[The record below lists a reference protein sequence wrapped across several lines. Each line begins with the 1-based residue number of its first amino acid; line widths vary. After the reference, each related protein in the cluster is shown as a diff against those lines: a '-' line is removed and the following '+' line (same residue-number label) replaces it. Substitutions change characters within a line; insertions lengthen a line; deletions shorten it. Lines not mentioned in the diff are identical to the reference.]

1 MILSKT
7 VDFNI
12 VKYTSLILYF
22 LVIYVNYLAN
32 ALPIGGLTT
41 GEVSSLLDNLFT
53 PTGFTFSIWGVIY
66 LSLFIFLISSFR
78 TPDNMKTFI
87 RKIIIIFMVNCLF
100 NISWIFA
107 WHYKFFS
114 LSLIIMISLLY
125 TLILISK
132 EIKGSYKYFKSSYLY
147 NITSFSFNIYFGWIT
162 VATVANFTGLL
173 VSFEWGGLGISE
185 ELWTS
190 FIILVATIIAM
201 ITFIRNKAIWYLFPV
216 IWAFYGIY
224 FKHISGILNTIYP
237 TILITLQIG
246 MLIFSILIIRFYYL
260 KMIKSTDELLQ

>member
-41 GEVSSLLDNLFT
+41 GEVSDLLDNLFT

-78 TPDNMKTFI
+78 TPDNMKPFI
-87 RKIIIIFMVNCLF
+87 RKIFIIFIVNCLL

-107 WHYKFFS
+107 WHYKFFP
-114 LSLIIMISLLY
+114 LSLIIMICLLY

-132 EIKGSYKYFKSSYLY
+132 EIKGSYKDLKSSYIY

-201 ITFIRNKAIWYLFPV
+201 ITFIKNKAIWYLFPV

-224 FKHISGILNTIYP
+224 FKHTNGILEDIYP
-237 TILITLQIG
+237 IIINTLILGIFILIL
-246 MLIFSILIIRFYYL
+246 LIVRNTYNFSDF
-260 KMIKSTDELLQ
+260 K

>member
-41 GEVSSLLDNLFT
+41 GEVSDLLDNLFT

-107 WHYKFFS
+107 WHYKIFP
-114 LSLIIMISLLY
+114 LSLIIMICLLY

-132 EIKGSYKYFKSSYLY
+132 EIKGSYKDFKFSYIY

-173 VSFEWGGLGISE
+173 VYFEWDGLGISE

-224 FKHISGILNTIYP
+224 FKHTNGILEDIYP
-237 TILITLQIG
+237 IIINTLILGIVILIL
-246 MLIFSILIIRFYYL
+246 LIVRNSYNISYF
-260 KMIKSTDELLQ
+260 KK

>member
-41 GEVSSLLDNLFT
+41 GEVSDLLDNLFT

-66 LSLFIFLISSFR
+66 LSLFIFLISSLR
-78 TPDNMKTFI
+78 TPDNMKPFI
-87 RKIIIIFMVNCLF
+87 RKIIIIFIINCLL

-107 WHYKFFS
+107 WHYKFFP
-114 LSLIIMISLLY
+114 LSLIIMLCLLF

-132 EIKGSYKYFKSSYLY
+132 EIKGSYKYYKSSYLY
-147 NITSFSFNIYFGWIT
+147 KITSFSFNIYFGWIT

-173 VSFEWGGLGISE
+173 VFFKWGGLGISE
-185 ELWTS
+185 EFWTS
-190 FIILVATIIAM
+190 FIILVATIIASF
-201 ITFIRNKAIWYLFPV
+201 TFLKNKAIWYLFPL

-224 FKHISGILNTIYP
+224 FKHTNGILENIYP
-237 TILITLQIG
+237 IIINTLILGIVILIFLVIKNVSLT
-246 MLIFSILIIRFYYL
+246 
-260 KMIKSTDELLQ
+260 IKSLKL